1 MSIGNNIELQTDEKN
16 IKVCTW
22 LEHMFSNI
30 CFQNQIS
37 GTTNVLLIKRKF
49 EHHYKE
55 ILIVTWKWSISIFS
69 LLPRGASRR
78 SSLWGRG
85 HLSTC
90 LLHRHICQR
99 CQRSAPT
106 STPMAP
112 ACHNSI
118 NKLNHLRKSIFWKKL
133 WWILWDKLGTKIE
146 PKSINNRIEK
156 AMKKWVGT
164 PTFLGWLEIWLL

>member
-1 MSIGNNIELQTDEKN
+1 M
-16 IKVCTW
+16 
-22 LEHMFSNI
+22 
-30 CFQNQIS
+30 
-37 GTTNVLLIKRKF
+37 
-49 EHHYKE
+49 
-55 ILIVTWKWSISIFS
+55 IVTWRWSISIFS
-69 LLPRGASRR
+69 LLPRGAPRR

-133 WWILWDKLGTKIE
+133 WWILWDKLGTQIE

-156 AMKKWVGT
+156 AMKNEWGRLLFWVGLRYGCFNT
-164 PTFLGWLEIWLL
+164 TSVRSQKKLIGFSVHEIASYSIVPKATTLREDWTLFIMLNGCI

>member
-1 MSIGNNIELQTDEKN
+1 MRIGNNIELQTDEKN

-22 LEHMFSNI
+22 L
-30 CFQNQIS
+30 NQIS
-37 GTTNVLLIKRKF
+37 GTTNVLLIKRKS

-55 ILIVTWKWSISIFS
+55 ILIVTWRWSISIFS
-69 LLPRGASRR
+69 LLPRGAPRR

-106 STPMAP
+106 PTPMAP

-118 NKLNHLRKSIFWKKL
+118 N
-133 WWILWDKLGTKIE
+133 
-146 PKSINNRIEK
+146 NRIEK
-156 AMKKWVGT
+156 AMKNEWGRLLFWVGLRNDCSSVRSQKKIIGFSVHEIASYSIVPK
-164 PTFLGWLEIWLL
+164 PTTLREDWTLFIMLNGCI

>member
-1 MSIGNNIELQTDEKN
+1 MRIKNNIELQTDEKN

-30 CFQNQIS
+30 CFQNQIG
-37 GTTNVLLIKRKF
+37 GTTNVLFIKRKF
-49 EHHYKE
+49 EHHYKGSDRYME
-55 ILIVTWKWSISIFS
+55 MIDIYFS

-106 STPMAP
+106 PTPMAP

-118 NKLNHLRKSIFWKKL
+118 NKLNHLRKSW
-133 WWILWDKLGTKIE
+133 E
-146 PKSINNRIEK
+146 PKSNQNLSIIRS
-156 AMKKWVGT
+156 KKR
-164 PTFLGWLEIWLL
+164 